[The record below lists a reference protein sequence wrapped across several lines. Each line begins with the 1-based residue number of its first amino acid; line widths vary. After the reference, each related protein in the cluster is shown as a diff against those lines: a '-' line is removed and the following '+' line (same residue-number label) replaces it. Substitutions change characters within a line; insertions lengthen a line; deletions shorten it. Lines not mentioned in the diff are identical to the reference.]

1 MTAEHN
7 PRTNFVFAS
16 PVENPAAWQ
25 ASPETFRNAL
35 TQAFPDAFLETLTS
49 SLRDAPA
56 LDFEIEVAPDV
67 FVTGTAVMPA
77 PDYAHISIVD
87 VTADTA
93 ALFAQWLRDSYLP
106 STTSVLFL
114 SSSVMESG
122 HETPWPLPTTGDAKE
137 IEAVLRNHLALP
149 NPSARRPR
157 RPRPLP
163 TSPEAHWDP
172 DNVG

>member
-1 MTAEHN
+1 MEH
-7 PRTNFVFAS
+7 
-16 PVENPAAWQ
+16 PAAWQ

-35 TQAFPDAFLETLTS
+35 TQAFPDAFLETPTS

-77 PDYAHISIVD
+77 PDYAHVSVVD
-87 VTADTA
+87 VTANAA

-137 IEAVLRNHLALP
+137 IEAVLRDHLA
-149 NPSARRPR
+149 AAE
-157 RPRPLP
+157 
-163 TSPEAHWDP
+163 PE
-172 DNVG
+172 